1 MMQIIDKDLSCNF
14 EINHEEKKSI
24 ELRKKVNELYFTYR
38 HTKSFIMEK
47 EDVSK
52 PFVIRWTRS
61 PKQDFTVDN
70 RGWPKGKF
78 RHYSEDTVDRIY
90 KIYTRLKEDPRS
102 FYTGA
107 TAIVQEWYLDYPE
120 APVPSLRTV
129 GRIMKELGL
138 AQARKRRNKGAAAYL
153 CYPEHTIYSGLAGR
167 VLEADF
173 VGRKHIHGRTAPIN
187 FIGYSFKK
195 EPRLRYYKRIES
207 QTTKCFI
214 EQTEDFFA
222 KFEKPDYVKVD
233 NALAMIGSASG
244 KRNISTTMLFLLNH
258 HVVPIFA
265 VPRKPFSQA
274 SIEGNNSVFS
284 RFFWNKH
291 EFSSLEEIDENIK
304 WFNKSS
310 IKYTNY
316 KTLEKTHNTYKT
328 DFHPEIIFIRQVGDK
343 NESGYINILNEQIP
357 ISQEYINYF
366 VMARWS
372 LREQKLKVFFER
384 NKESILVN
392 EFPFLINRNS
402 LKKIQTKG
410 KLSFDL

>member
-1 MMQIIDKDLSCNF
+1 MIQIIDKDLSCNF
-14 EINHEEKKSI
+14 KINYEEKKSI
-24 ELRKKVNELYFTYR
+24 ELRKKVNELYFTYQ

-47 EDVSK
+47 EEVSK
-52 PFVIRWTRS
+52 PFVIRWTQS
-61 PKQDFTVDN
+61 PDQDFTDDN
-70 RGWPKGKF
+70 RGWPKGKY
-78 RHYSEDTVDRIY
+78 RLYSEDIVDRIHN
-90 KIYTRLKEDPRS
+90 IYTRLKEDPHS

-107 TAIVQEWYLDYPE
+107 TAVLQEWCLGYPE
-120 APVPSLRTV
+120 AQAPSLRTI

-138 AQARKRRNKGAAAYL
+138 TQVRKRRNKGAAAYL
-153 CYPEHTIYSGLAGR
+153 CYPEYTIYSGLDGR

-173 VGRKHIHGRTAPIN
+173 VGRKHIYGRTAPIN

-195 EPRLRYYKRIES
+195 EPRIRYYKRIES
-207 QTTKCFI
+207 QTSKCFI
-214 EQTEDFFA
+214 EQTETFFT

-244 KRNISTTMLFLLNH
+244 KRNISTVMLFLLNH

-291 EFSSLEEIDENIK
+291 EFSSLEEIDENLK

-316 KTLEKTHNTYKT
+316 KTLEKTVNTYKT

-343 NESGYINILNEQIP
+343 NESGYINILNEQIS

-372 LREQKLKVFFER
+372 LREQKLRVFFER

-402 LKKIQTKG
+402 LKKINAKS
-410 KLSFDL
+410 KLLFDL

>member
-1 MMQIIDKDLSCNF
+1 MQIIDKDLSCNF

-52 PFVIRWTRS
+52 PFVIRWTQS
-61 PKQDFTVDN
+61 PDQDFTDDN
-70 RGWPKGKF
+70 RGWPKGKS
-78 RHYSEDTVDRIY
+78 RLYSEDIVDRIH
-90 KIYTRLKEDPRS
+90 KIYTRLKEDPHS

-107 TAIVQEWYLDYPE
+107 TAVLQEWCLGYPE
-120 APVPSLRTV
+120 AQAPSLRTI

-138 AQARKRRNKGAAAYL
+138 TQVRKRRNKGAAAYL
-153 CYPEHTIYSGLAGR
+153 CYPEHTIYSGLDGR

-173 VGRKHIHGRTAPIN
+173 VGRKHIYGRTAPIN

-195 EPRLRYYKRIES
+195 EPRIRYYKRIES
-207 QTTKCFI
+207 QTSKCFV
-214 EQTEDFFA
+214 EQTEIFFT

-316 KTLEKTHNTYKT
+316 KTLEKTVNTHKT

-402 LKKIQTKG
+402 LKKIQAKG

>member
-1 MMQIIDKDLSCNF
+1 MQKINKDFSCNF
-14 EINHEEKKSI
+14 EINHEEKKSV
-24 ELRKKVNELYFTYR
+24 ELRKKVNELYFTYG
-38 HTKSFIMEK
+38 HAKSFIMEK

-52 PFVIRWTRS
+52 PFVIRWTQS
-61 PKQDFTVDN
+61 PEQNFTADN

-78 RHYSEDTVDRIY
+78 RLYSEDTVDRIN
-90 KIYTRLKEDPRS
+90 KIYTRLKEDPHS

-107 TAIVQEWYLDYPE
+107 TAILQEWRLDYPE
-120 APVPSLRTV
+120 APAPSLRTV

-138 AQARKRRNKGAAAYL
+138 TQARKGRNKGAAAYL
-153 CYPEHTIYSGLAGR
+153 CYPEHTIYSGLGGR

-173 VGRKHIHGRTAPIN
+173 VGHKHIHGRTAPVN

-195 EPRLRYYKRIES
+195 EPRLRYYKRIDS
-207 QTTKCFI
+207 QTSKCFI
-214 EQTEDFFA
+214 EQTENFFT
-222 KFEKPDYVKVD
+222 KFEKPDYIKVD

-244 KRNISTTMLFLLNH
+244 KRNISTVMLFLLNH

-291 EFSSLEEIDENIK
+291 EFSNLEEIDQNLV

-310 IKYTNY
+310 LKYTNY
-316 KTLEKTHNTYKT
+316 KTLEKTNNTSNA
-328 DFHPEIIFIRQVGDK
+328 DFYPEIIFIRQVGDK
-343 NESGYINILNEQIP
+343 NGSGYIDVLNEQIP

-372 LREQKLKVFFER
+372 VSEQKLRVFFER
-384 NKESILVN
+384 KKESILVN

-402 LKKIQTKG
+402 LKKIQAKG